1 MRQIVILGST
11 GSIGTQA
18 LQVASALPDE
28 IQVVGLAAGN
38 NWQLLAQQ
46 IQDWKPAVAVIF
58 NEAHFAELRDA
69 VGATQTE
76 LLAGMD
82 GLLEAATWPS
92 ADVVL
97 GAMMGAAGLQP
108 TLAAIGAR
116 KAVAI
121 ANKETLVA
129 AGPIV
134 MQAARANS
142 VTLWPVDSEHS
153 ALAQCLLGERANDV
167 TKLTI
172 TASGGPFWER
182 SRDEIAKAAATAALK
197 HPTWTMGRKITIDS
211 ATMMNKGLEMIEAH
225 WLFEVPMDKI
235 EIAVHR
241 QSIVHS
247 LVSFR
252 DGSVKAQ
259 LGAPDMKLPIQ
270 WGLLGGTRARGD
282 APGLDLPT
290 LGRLTFEP
298 ADDARFPAIGL
309 AREASKS
316 GGTAPAAMNAA
327 NEVAV
332 QAFLDG
338 ETGFYGVTDC
348 VAHVLNTHQTCAHPT
363 LDDILSADADARAS
377 ATLWLQNARGSRE
390 QSLPRFAR

>member
-18 LQVASALPDE
+18 LEVATALPEE
-28 IQVVGLAAGN
+28 IQIIGLAAGS
-38 NWQLLAQQ
+38 NWPLLAQQ
-46 IQDWKPAVAVIF
+46 IGQWKPAVAVIF
-58 NEAHFAELRDA
+58 DQSKFAALKNA
-69 VGATQTE
+69 IGASQTK

-82 GLLEAATWPS
+82 GLLEAATWPG
-92 ADVVL
+92 ADVIL

-116 KAVAI
+116 KNVAI

-129 AGPIV
+129 AGQIV
-134 MQAARANS
+134 MNKARENG

-153 ALAQCLLGERANDV
+153 ALAQCLLGEKPGDI

-172 TASGGPFWER
+172 TASGGPFWEC
-182 SRDEIAKAAATAALK
+182 SREQIATAPASAALK

-225 WLFEVPMDKI
+225 WLFDVPMEKI
-235 EIAVHR
+235 EVAVHR

-247 LVSFR
+247 FVSFR

-270 WGLLGGTRARGD
+270 WGLLGGTRAQGD
-282 APGLDLPT
+282 APHLDLTT
-290 LGRLTFEP
+290 LGQLTFEQP
-298 ADDARFPAIGL
+298 DDARFPAIGL
-309 AREASKS
+309 ARAAIER

-327 NEVAV
+327 NEIAV

-338 ETGFYGVTDC
+338 ETDFYGVTDC
-348 VAHVLNTHQTCAHPT
+348 VAAVLENHANCAMHT
-363 LDDILSADADARAS
+363 LEDVLGADGEARAK
-377 ATLWLQNARGSRE
+377 ALEWLHKAHV
-390 QSLPRFAR
+390 